1 MEKYKCIG
9 CLSFDKEMNVL
20 KYKSKLS
27 AKQVCNYSVL
37 FHSVMF
43 KKLEKKTFLPLL
55 FFLLFIF
62 FSLLSHCYVVE
73 YMNESKHVFSQCINK

>member
-27 AKQVCNYSVL
+27 AKQVCNSSVL

-55 FFLLFIF
+55 FFFYCSYFSVF
-62 FSLLSHCYVVE
+62 FHIVMLLST
-73 YMNESKHVFSQCINK
+73 